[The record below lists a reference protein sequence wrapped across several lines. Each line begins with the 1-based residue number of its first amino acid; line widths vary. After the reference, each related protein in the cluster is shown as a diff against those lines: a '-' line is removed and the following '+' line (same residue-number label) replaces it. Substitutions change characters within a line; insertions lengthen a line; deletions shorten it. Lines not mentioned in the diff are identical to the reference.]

1 MDRLS
6 DKRHKRFR
14 RKIRIRKKLA
24 GTAACPRLTV
34 NKSCRNISVQAID
47 DSAGRTLSSIS
58 TLEKEFS
65 GMGKSVEKA
74 KIIGRKM
81 GERLKMGEIE
91 AVIFDRN
98 GYKYHGIVKAIAEGA
113 REAGLTF

>member
-6 DKRHKRFR
+6 DKRHRRTR
-14 RKIRIRKKLA
+14 RKIRIRKKLV

-34 NKSCRNISVQAID
+34 SKSHRNISVQAID
-47 DSAGRTLSSIS
+47 DAAGRTLRSIT

-65 GMGKSVEKA
+65 DMGKSMENA
-74 KIIGRKM
+74 KIIGMKM

-91 AVIFDRN
+91 TVIFDRN